1 MGSEMCIRDSSPGG
15 VQLPEG
21 WNEDPFAYG
30 PILVKRDGG
39 DPNQRSDWFTDVDLE
54 LAPAGTQVSLLVD
67 DSGSMT
73 TATVSSSLGFF
84 KQQCRENGIVINGD
98 LDNEI
103 VMDPIEHWID
113 QHNRE
118 IDDDLNK
125 LLTIDYDTYP
135 GNAVCIYARDKDLDV
150 EIDMYG
156 LSLIHI

>member
-1 MGSEMCIRDSSPGG
+1 MVR
-15 VQLPEG
+15 
-21 WNEDPFAYG
+21 
-30 PILVKRDGG
+30 RDGG
-39 DPNQRSDWFTDVDLE
+39 NVNDRSDWFTDVDLDQ
-54 LAPAGTQVSLLVD
+54 APAGTQVSLLVD

-73 TATVSSSLGFF
+73 TATVSASLGFF
-84 KQQCRENGIVINGD
+84 KKQCRENGIVINGD

-103 VMDPIEHWID
+103 VMSPIEHWID

-156 LSLIHI
+156 GKGVDPGKILLLVLEEMVDILRLDLP